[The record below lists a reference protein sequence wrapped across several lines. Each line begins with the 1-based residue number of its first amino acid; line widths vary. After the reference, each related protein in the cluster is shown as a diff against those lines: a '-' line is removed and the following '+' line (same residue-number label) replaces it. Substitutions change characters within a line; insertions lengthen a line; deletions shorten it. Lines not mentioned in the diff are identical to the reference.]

1 MKVNKGHIY
10 TNQFGVLNCTFH
22 MDCGIQ
28 MFMFRMSEGD
38 PFLVSLLK
46 NQEPKE
52 SLLLEG
58 PEFDPGAE
66 DPFEL
71 PNVDII
77 EEFVEFVVV
86 FEVLVVE
93 DFELMFILLELQLS
107 MIPDDPNAE
116 VDASNLVATQLNS
129 LVCRQAK
136 VIITGKTEKKN
147 KAILS
152 LTLKQMQFWQK
163 LLTKRFQLSITLTYF
178 CSKTKTSFC
187 TWCPKNFK

>member
-1 MKVNKGHIY
+1 
-10 TNQFGVLNCTFH
+10 
-22 MDCGIQ
+22 

-52 SLLLEG
+52 SLLFEG
-58 PEFDPGAE
+58 PEFDPGAD

-86 FEVLVVE
+86 FEVLVFE

-107 MIPDDPNAE
+107 MIPDE

-163 LLTKRFQLSITLTYF
+163 LQTKRFQLPITLTYF

-187 TWCPKNFK
+187 TWCPNKF